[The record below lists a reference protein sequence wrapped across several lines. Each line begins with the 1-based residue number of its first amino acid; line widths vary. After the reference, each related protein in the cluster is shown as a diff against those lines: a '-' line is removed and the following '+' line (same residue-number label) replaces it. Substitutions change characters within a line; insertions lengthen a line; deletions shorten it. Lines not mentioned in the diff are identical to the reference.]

1 MYTTSRTAVTLAAAA
16 RNSLAFS
23 LRLPGSLFSPVIRR
37 RIPNVQERNM
47 SIPAHKQVK
56 KESKDRASPQS
67 PRNVTLPDRFS
78 VKNKVCLVTGAA
90 RGLGYEFC
98 RAFIEMGSKS
108 IVLLDMQESAA
119 REAAKEI
126 TESSKRRLDNM
137 EDLDVVGF
145 GCNVASERSVE
156 ETFDNV
162 LSHFG
167 RIDAVVASAGVVE
180 NFPALDYPAD
190 RAKLLFDVNYH
201 GAFFTA
207 RASAKRMIPNG
218 GGSIVLISS
227 MSAGI
232 VNVPQPQAP
241 YNASK
246 AAVKQLAASL
256 AVEWASKN
264 VRVNTLSPGY
274 MRTRLTRKVLD
285 QDDDLNRKWKSLTP
299 MGRLG
304 EPDDLDGAV
313 VFLSSDAARFITG
326 TELLV
331 DGGYSLT

>member
-16 RNSLAFS
+16 RNNLPYS
-23 LRLPGSLFSPVIRR
+23 LRLSGSLFSSVIHRR
-37 RIPNVQERNM
+37 TPNVQVRNM
-47 SIPAHKQVK
+47 SIPAHEQVK

-67 PRNVTLPDRFS
+67 PRSVTLPDRFS
-78 VKNKVCLVTGAA
+78 MKDKVCLVTGAA

-108 IVLLDMQESAA
+108 IALLDMQESAA

-126 TESSKRRLDNM
+126 TEASKRRLDNM

-207 RASAKRMIPNG
+207 RAAAKRMIPNG
-218 GGSIVLISS
+218 GGSVVLISS
-227 MSAGI
+227 MSADV

-256 AVEWASKN
+256 AVEWASRN
-264 VRVNTLSPGY
+264 IRVNTLSPGY

-326 TELLV
+326 AELLV
-331 DGGYSLT
+331 DGGYCLT